1 MNNDDTPRLA
11 VRVTTTGLCALFVA
25 TSVALFIS
33 SLSHEGFYTDRAGT
47 PGSSGSGA
55 GLLALGWVM
64 LLQGFVAWFANP
76 AVFFSWVAIWF
87 RSNRPAALICA
98 ISALCLSLSFMLR
111 NDYPMGAVMERITGY
126 GDGYW
131 LWNASIATM
140 VLGTLI
146 VSLFTKWTSPCHTEA
161 ASAPRD

>member
-1 MNNDDTPRLA
+1 M
-11 VRVTTTGLCALFVA
+11 VVA
-25 TSVALFIS
+25 
-33 SLSHEGFYTDRAGT
+33 
-47 PGSSGSGA
+47 
-55 GLLALGWVM
+55 
-64 LLQGFVAWFANP
+64 GFVAWFANP
-76 AVFFSWVAIWF
+76 AVFISWVLIWF
-87 RSNRPAALICA
+87 RPTRPAALLCA

-140 VLGTLI
+140 VLGTLT

-161 ASAPRD
+161 ASAPRDQPRPPSKAVKRSGTSRDN